1 MGYRDGSR
9 TAAESKMECFVII
22 VNSFQPVTI
31 ITKDSI
37 LDVVLK
43 LESVQINK
51 SIAPKFIIV
60 KVSQDLKLM

>member
-31 ITKDSI
+31 ITKHSI
-37 LDVVLK
+37 LDVAAGL
-43 LESVQINK
+43 
-51 SIAPKFIIV
+51 
-60 KVSQDLKLM
+60 DLPLG